1 MMKFFS
7 TKNFSKRRKKYVHLF
22 TLLFFIIP
30 LISNAQNKKIAQT
43 GFQFLTVGTDA
54 RSTALGEAF
63 TTVENGSN
71 SLFYNPAGMASANTF
86 LDVSFNSMGWIADIN
101 YLSGTIG
108 LNIEDGKYGV
118 FGLSFL
124 NVDYGDFLFTRVSNS
139 ESGYEDIT
147 TGVSKPYAFSVGV
160 GYAIQLS
167 QKFSVGG
174 QIKYVKQSLG
184 TSDVPVYEGIGNV
197 VGVEQKQYELSV
209 LAFDFGTIYR
219 TGFKSLVFGMSV
231 RNFSEE
237 VKYEKEGFQLPLSF
251 RIGISIDAFDFIES
265 VGSEHSLL
273 VVADAVHPRSFP
285 EYLSFGGE
293 YVFMNLLS
301 LRAGYVFGQDLYD
314 FTAGFG
320 IRKFGFELNYSFTPY
335 FEFKDIH
342 RFSVAFSL

>member
-1 MMKFFS
+1 MKFFS
-7 TKNFSKRRKKYVHLF
+7 IKNIPAFRKKYVHLL
-22 TLLFFIIP
+22 TLLFFITP
-30 LISNAQNKKIAQT
+30 LVLNAQNKKIAQT
-43 GFQFLTVGTDA
+43 GFQFLTVGTNA
-54 RSTALGEAF
+54 RAVALGEAF
-63 TTVENGSN
+63 TTVESGSN
-71 SLFYNPAGMASANTF
+71 SLFYNPAGMASPNTF

-101 YLSGTIG
+101 YLSGTVG
-108 LNIEDGKYGV
+108 LNFEGGKYGV
-118 FGLSFL
+118 FGISFL
-124 NVDYGDFLFTRVSNS
+124 NVDYGDFLFTRVSSTS

-147 TGVSKPYAFSVGV
+147 SGVSEPYAFSIGL

-167 QKFSVGG
+167 DKFSIGG

-184 TSDVPVYEGIGNV
+184 ASEIPVYEGIGNI
-197 VGVEQKQYELSV
+197 VGVDQKQYDLSV
-209 LAFDFGTIYR
+209 FAFDFGTIYK

-251 RIGISIDAFDFIES
+251 RIGISVDAFDFIES
-265 VGSEHSLL
+265 LGPEHSLL
-273 VVADAVHPRSFP
+273 IIADAVHPRSFP

-320 IRKFGFELNYSFTPY
+320 IRKFGFELDYSFTPY